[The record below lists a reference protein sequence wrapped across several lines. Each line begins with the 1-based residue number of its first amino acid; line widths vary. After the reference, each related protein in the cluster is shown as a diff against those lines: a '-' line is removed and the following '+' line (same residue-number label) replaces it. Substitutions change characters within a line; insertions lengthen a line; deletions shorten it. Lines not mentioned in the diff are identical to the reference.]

1 MAYEKLELL
10 INGKFTS
17 GTSGKTEA
25 VINPAT
31 EEVLGH
37 LPLASTADLDEAISA
52 PNAPDK
58 EPGADSVAIGGDKDG
73 VMVDE
78 FGLPKIPNAQ

>member
-10 INGKFTS
+10 INGKFTT

-37 LPLASTADLDEAISA
+37 LPLASTADLDEVPAIAIMS
-52 PNAPDK
+52 PNRIFTMSPRY
-58 EPGADSVAIGGDKDG
+58 G
-73 VMVDE
+73 VLNDE
-78 FGLPKIPNAQ
+78 TFVERL